1 MGRVNFQASSELEET
16 IEKLV
21 KLTGSSSKSELL
33 RRAIVLMEI
42 AAEAKQKG
50 EKIVIADKDRNP
62 KIEIVI

>member
-33 RRAIVLMEI
+33 RRTIVLMEI

>member
-1 MGRVNFQASSELEET
+1 MQKWDAP
-16 IEKLV
+16 
-21 KLTGSSSKSELL
+21 KLTGSSSKSELF
-33 RRAIVLMEI
+33 RRSIVLMEI